1 MGEGLESMDSDTF
14 WIFRESGGEGR
25 SLGFGF
31 GDLGFGFVSDFD
43 IRISGFPPGSM
54 GA

>member
-1 MGEGLESMDSDTF
+1 MGEGLESMGSDIF
-14 WIFRESGGEGR
+14 WIFRESGGAGR

-31 GDLGFGFVSDFD
+31 WDLGFGSVSDFD
-43 IRISGFPPGSM
+43 IRISGFSPGSV